1 MSFIYEALNLFS
13 RKFLTNSYVVNY
25 SKPISEKRGLIM
37 KKMFIS
43 LFLGVLIT
51 TGLAV
56 SSFSSFASVADA
68 KPLRYTVTLHP
79 NETYQLG
86 YGPGYWYYMGSGKSN
101 DFTVSPRGLIK
112 IYPDPENISVGDGAY
127 AGEISTVDRFGGEVE
142 TVTIRIKY

>member
-1 MSFIYEALNLFS
+1 
-13 RKFLTNSYVVNY
+13 
-25 SKPISEKRGLIM
+25 M

-51 TGLAV
+51 TGLSV
-56 SSFSSFASVADA
+56 SSFSSFTSVADA

-101 DFTVSPRGLIK
+101 DFTVSSRGLIQ
-112 IYPDPENISVGDGAY
+112 IFSNPENISYYGAY
-127 AGEISTVDRFGGEVE
+127 AGEISTVDRFGNEVE
-142 TVTIRIKY
+142 TVTIRITY